1 MTALVVPSHYLHGKT
16 RRKITK
22 DENGVPRNQWGQPLI
37 WQADG
42 TLKPYGR
49 ISKMAKEL
57 DTGEGLKLWSNAM
70 TAIGLAQSPEL
81 AGQVFDLVDLS
92 ADPYGEHK
100 KDLIRLAG
108 EAQEF
113 AGSTIK
119 RELGTTLHYWAEV
132 VDRTGD
138 LDLVP
143 AEFRADIEA
152 YLWATVELEVLAS
165 ELFVVVDE
173 VECAGTLDRLLRMP
187 DQRVVVGDVKTGQ
200 NDCDYPMS
208 VETQVAIYAHGV
220 RYDFET
226 GERTPLHENVDLNF
240 GLLIHAPSGQATCEL
255 YPLDLVRGWKNALLA
270 FEVTKA
276 RKESGTKLKPLTMGI
291 AA

>member
-1 MTALVVPSHYLHGKT
+1 MIELPTHYMHGKT
-16 RRKITK
+16 RRKITV

-57 DTGEGLKLWSNAM
+57 DTGEGLKLWSSAM
-70 TAIGLAQSPEL
+70 TAIGLAQSPDL
-81 AGQVFDLVDLS
+81 AGRVYELVDMS
-92 ADPYGEHK
+92 PDPYAEHK
-100 KDLIRLAG
+100 SALIKLAG
-108 EAQEF
+108 EAQEY

-119 RELGTTLHYWAEV
+119 RELGTLLHYWAEV

-143 AEFRADIEA
+143 TEYRADIEA

-187 DQRVVVGDVKTGQ
+187 DRIIVGDVKTGQ

-208 VETQVAIYAHGV
+208 VEMQVAIYAHGV
-220 RYDFET
+220 RYDFAT
-226 GERTPLHENVDLNF
+226 GERTPLHPNVDLNL
-240 GLLIHAPSGQATCEL
+240 GLLIHSPSGQARTEL
-255 YPLDLVRGWKNALLA
+255 YPLDLVRGWRNALLA

-276 RKESGTKLKPLTMGI
+276 RKASGTKLKPLTMGV